1 MALWAVRIRRD
12 NVQDQTGHRPVATAL
27 EIVGTIENGQ
37 RRKIDN
43 NKLNTML
50 RMMQVTMGK

>member
-1 MALWAVRIRRD
+1 MRD
-12 NVQDQTGHRPVATAL
+12 RLAISKND
-27 EIVGTIENGQ
+27 Q

-43 NKLNTML
+43 NKLSKML

>member
-1 MALWAVRIRRD
+1 MRERL
-12 NVQDQTGHRPVATAL
+12 
-27 EIVGTIENGQ
+27 TISKNDQ

-43 NKLNTML
+43 NKLSKML

>member
-1 MALWAVRIRRD
+1 LHAR
-12 NVQDQTGHRPVATAL
+12 ATAAL
-27 EIVGTIENGQ
+27 QEMRDVVIELSLKAGSRHVGIENGQ